1 MHCLRCG
8 RETENQHVFC
18 KACLEY
24 MSLHPV
30 KSDTPIYLPIR
41 KEKDVPRKQY
51 RWHRRE
57 RTTEEMVV
65 ILRKRVRF
73 FAAVSLILFMM
84 LSAAVAGVWLAKKQ
98 GAQIPIPNIGQNF
111 LSSSSSTTDTT
122 EG

>member
-8 RETENQHVFC
+8 RETENQQVFC
-18 KACLEY
+18 KACLNY

-41 KEKDVPRKQY
+41 KEKDPPRKQY
-51 RWHRRE
+51 HWHRRE
-57 RTTEEMVV
+57 RSAEEMVV

-73 FAAVSLILFMM
+73 FAVVSLILFMM

>member
-1 MHCLRCG
+1 M
-8 RETENQHVFC
+8 
-18 KACLEY
+18 
-24 MSLHPV
+24 
-30 KSDTPIYLPIR
+30 
-41 KEKDVPRKQY
+41 
-51 RWHRRE
+51 
-57 RTTEEMVV
+57 V

-84 LSAAVAGVWLAKKQ
+84 LSAAVAGVWLAKNQ